1 MSEPTKPKSIL
12 TTPEYLSQK
21 LKKYGQTLKIVFEP
35 ENQTGIKAY
44 EVRYRIDLISSYDI
58 AMGNAN
64 PIPRVAITPRGKIE
78 QFDKTITYYTEAELQ
93 KGLHKFRKGYKIIS
107 SLSENQEA
115 CKTYRIMYHIR
126 EIPNET
132 DKREKEELQF
142 IL

>member
-1 MSEPTKPKSIL
+1 MSEPTKPKRIL

-21 LKKYGQTLKIVFEP
+21 LKKYGLTLKIVFEP

-44 EVRYRIDLISSYDI
+44 EVRYRIDLTNSYDI
-58 AMGNAN
+58 AMGNAS

-78 QFDKTITYYTEAELQ
+78 HFDKTITYYTEAELQ
-93 KGLHKFRKGYKIIS
+93 KGLYKFRKGYKIIS

-115 CKTYRIMYHIR
+115 CKTYRIMYHVR
-126 EIPNET
+126 EIPCEMG
-132 DKREKEELQF
+132 EKEELQR